1 MQRTISQKRGHEEDL
16 KALGAE
22 TQQVSAYPGSDIDG
36 CVRLAPPLRVDH
48 TLPGIHSKK
57 MLLGSHV
64 ILGLGEL

>member
-1 MQRTISQKRGHEEDL
+1 M

-36 CVRLAPPLRVDH
+36 CVRLAPPLCVDH
-48 TLPGIHSKK
+48 TLPGIHSEK

>member
-1 MQRTISQKRGHEEDL
+1 M

-22 TQQVSAYPGSDIDG
+22 AQQVGAYPGGDIDG

-48 TLPGIHSKK
+48 TLPGIHSEK
-57 MLLGSHV
+57 MLLRSHV